1 MRIITKSMF
10 KGDPNKLTETRKY
23 KSPEGKL
30 LTNIIYYQL
39 SKDKFAFYDYI
50 QQTLYYE
57 PGSSDLLEDDT
68 WEIRKITDKTES
80 FTDNEFT
87 REGEVYI
94 KDEVMEDL
102 SDGISIQEGGYIIHD
117 KTEQFDDLYF
127 EVKQDYGLY
136 ICYKE
141 KAERSC
147 SNYQDPTIDFML
159 NILWMNYEKLS
170 KK

>member
-1 MRIITKSMF
+1 MRIITKDMF
-10 KGDPNKLTETRKY
+10 KGDPNRFTETRKY
-23 KSPEGKL
+23 KSPKGKL
-30 LTNIIYYQL
+30 LTDIIYYQL

-68 WEIRKITDKTES
+68 WEIRKVTDKPES

-94 KDEVMEDL
+94 KNDIDED
-102 SDGISIQEGGYIIHD
+102 ISIREGGYIIHD
-117 KTEQFDDLYF
+117 KTGQFDDLYF
-127 EVKQDYGLY
+127 EVKQDYGLF

-147 SNYQDPTIDFML
+147 SNHQDPTVDFML
-159 NILWMNYEKLS
+159 NVLWMNYVKLL